1 LVKKL
6 KIDLIH
12 SHMYRAN
19 VPATMLKVMNPRLK
33 VIGHYHNVNTWET
46 PRQEKLDRYL
56 AARRDM
62 NVAVSEAVRRDVQ
75 NRLGIPERLT
85 TTLYNCVDLD
95 EFQPLDEPERN
106 RVRETLGL
114 ESHHRVV
121 TCVARLVKQ
130 KNQQLVL
137 RSAPELL
144 QAEPNTRFVFAGAGP
159 DEQMLRGLADDL
171 NISERVNFLGRRD
184 DVAQILG
191 SSDVAVLP
199 SLKEGFS
206 NAILEAMACG
216 VPMVASHVGGN
227 AEVVDHGTNGFLC
240 DVAQNPT
247 TNELEVNQAQ
257 FVRHVRRL
265 LLEEDFRQRV
275 AQTALERAQ
284 HYGIDAMVREIE
296 ELYLEVLEG

>member
-1 LVKKL
+1 
-6 KIDLIH
+6 
-12 SHMYRAN
+12 
-19 VPATMLKVMNPRLK
+19 
-33 VIGHYHNVNTWET
+33 
-46 PRQEKLDRYL
+46 
-56 AARRDM
+56 
-62 NVAVSEAVRRDVQ
+62 
-75 NRLGIPERLT
+75 
-85 TTLYNCVDLD
+85 
-95 EFQPLDEPERN
+95 
-106 RVRETLGL
+106 VRESLGL
-114 ESHHRVV
+114 EPHHRVV

-144 QAEPNTRFVFAGAGP
+144 QAEPNVRFLFVGAGP
-159 DEQMLRGLADDL
+159 DEHMLRGLADDL
-171 NISERVNFLGRRD
+171 NITERVFFLGRRD

-191 SSDVAVLP
+191 ASDVAVLP

-216 VPMVASHVGGN
+216 VPMVASQVGGN
-227 AEVVDHGTNGFLC
+227 AEVIDHGTNGFLV
-240 DVAQNPT
+240 DVAPNPT

-257 FVRHVRRL
+257 FVRHIRRL

-275 AQTALERAQ
+275 AQTAHERAQ